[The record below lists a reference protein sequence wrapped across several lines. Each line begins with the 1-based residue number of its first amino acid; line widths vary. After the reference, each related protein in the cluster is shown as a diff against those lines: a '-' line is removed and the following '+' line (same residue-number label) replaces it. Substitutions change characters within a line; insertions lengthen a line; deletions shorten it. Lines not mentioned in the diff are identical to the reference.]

1 MIKIIQ
7 ADNVNDFE
15 DLVNEFE
22 SNNQV
27 FATQTHIRAKEN
39 SYTAVLFF
47 RKKAKL
53 LVKMDEDDE

>member
-7 ADNVNDFE
+7 ATNPNDFE

-39 SYTAVLFF
+39 SYTAVMFF
-47 RKKAKL
+47 RAKGSVL
-53 LVKMDEDDE
+53 K